1 MNEELLPPVVHQE
14 IQQPEQDGLLL
25 QRQRL
30 LQDEAQSVLKELNV
44 VELLSAGGVVRQTGS
59 TVLGLMVWHDIDL
72 QVSSPGLSIG
82 HAFEI
87 MHPLLTHPRVKQ
99 QRMIST
105 STSTNATKTFPW
117 PKCSQIFAPR
127 ISACWPP
134 PGH

>member
-1 MNEELLPPVVHQE
+1 MKSFFLPSYTKRYNNLSKMVCCCNVSVSCKMK
-14 IQQPEQDGLLL
+14 
-25 QRQRL
+25 R
-30 LQDEAQSVLKELNV
+30 QSVLKELNV